1 MRAIVLVGPLPPP
14 FVGQS
19 VSFQML
25 VEGVRKHH
33 LSYAVVDLSGKR
45 KSYGG
50 TASWARALEYIK
62 ILFDY
67 FRKSF
72 LGKKTIYITI
82 AQSRHGFLR
91 DFVIIWF
98 AYLKGHRIICHLK
111 GGNYDNFYEAQPKW
125 LRWLIRKT
133 LLRVDNLLVLG
144 KRLRDMYNFEPRLK
158 DKICVV
164 SNGLPFALHKT
175 TEPKTLPVDK
185 SKPIRLLYLSN
196 LIESKGYLD
205 LLEAV
210 RILVKEYEIPVECRF
225 CGLFLANKPDDVLVH
240 DAVHGRK
247 VFEEFIT
254 TNNLEKNVTYCGAV
268 SGDEKNRE
276 LRDAHFFVLPTN
288 YNNEGQP
295 VSIIEAMAFGNV
307 VVSTDYRAIPDMVV
321 HEKTGFLVPY
331 GQPKTIARVIAETT
345 ATPEIYSKMSKAAL
359 EHFQKH
365 FTREAHLNRIITI
378 GYPTK
383 RRLM

>member
-1 MRAIVLVGPLPPP
+1 MREILLVGPLPPP

-19 VSFQML
+19 IAFKML
-25 VEGVRKHH
+25 ADEVENRGIPH
-33 LSYAVVDLSGKR
+33 AVVDLSGEKHDC
-45 KSYGG
+45 GG
-50 TASWARALEYIK
+50 TASWGRGLEYIK
-62 ILFDY
+62 ILFNY
-67 FRKSF
+67 FRES
-72 LGKKTIYITI
+72 LCGKKTIYITI
-82 AQSRHGFLR
+82 AQSRHGFFR

-98 AYLKGHRIICHLK
+98 SYLQGHRIVCHLK
-111 GGNYDNFYEAQPKW
+111 GGNYDNFYEAQPKCM
-125 LRWLIRKT
+125 RWLIRKT
-133 LLRVDNLLVLG
+133 LLRTDSLLVLG
-144 KRLRDMYNFEPRLK
+144 ERLRDMYNFEPKLK
-158 DKICVV
+158 NRIQVV
-164 SNGLPFALHKT
+164 PNGLPFHLNKP
-175 TEPKTLPVDK
+175 EMPKTLPENK
-185 SKPIRLLYLSN
+185 SEPIRLLYLSN

-240 DAVHGRK
+240 DAVYGQK
-247 VFEEFIT
+247 LFEDFVT

-268 SGDEKNRE
+268 SGEEKNRE

-331 GQPKTIARVIAETT
+331 GQPKVIARVIADTT
-345 ATPEIYSKMSKAAL
+345 ANPEMYSKMSKATL

-365 FTREAHLNRIITI
+365 FTREAHLDRIIPILKKT
-378 GYPTK
+378 
-383 RRLM
+383 

>member
-1 MRAIVLVGPLPPP
+1 MREIIFVGPLPPP

-19 VSFQML
+19 ISFQML
-25 VEGVRKHH
+25 VEGVKKHH
-33 LSYAVVDLSGKR
+33 LPYAVVDLSGKR

-50 TASWARALEYIK
+50 AASWARALEYIV
-62 ILFDY
+62 ILLDY
-67 FRKSF
+67 FSKSF
-72 LGKKTIYITI
+72 WGKKTIYITI
-82 AQSRHGFLR
+82 AQSRHGFFR

-98 AYLKGHRIICHLK
+98 AYLKGHRIVCHLK

-125 LRWLIRKT
+125 MRLVIRKT

-144 KRLRDMYNFEPRLK
+144 KRLRDMYNFEPQLK

-164 SNGLPFALHKT
+164 SNGLPFSLNKAI
-175 TEPKTLPVDK
+175 EPKTLPVDK

-225 CGLFLANKPDDVLVH
+225 CGLFWANKPDDIQVH
-240 DAVHGRK
+240 DAVYGQK
-247 VFEEFIT
+247 LFEDFVT
-254 TNNLEKNVTYCGAV
+254 TNNLEKNVTYCGVV
-268 SGDEKNRE
+268 SGEEKNRE

-295 VSIIEAMAFGNV
+295 VSIIEAMAFGNI

-321 HEKTGFLVPY
+321 HEKTGFFVPY
-331 GQPKTIARVIAETT
+331 GQPKTIAQVIADVT
-345 ATPEIYSKMSKAAL
+345 ANPEMYSKMSKAAL

-365 FTREAHLNRIITI
+365 FTREAHLNRIIPI
-378 GYPTK
+378 LQK
-383 RRLM
+383 DD

>member
-1 MRAIVLVGPLPPP
+1 MRSIVLIGPLPPP

-19 VSFQML
+19 ISFQML
-25 VEGVRKHH
+25 VDGVREHH
-33 LSYAVVDLSGKR
+33 LPYVVVDLSGRR
-45 KSYGG
+45 KNYGG
-50 TASWARALEYIK
+50 AASWTRGMEYII
-62 ILFDY
+62 ILLDY

-82 AQSRHGFLR
+82 AQSRHGFFR

-98 AYLKGHRIICHLK
+98 SYLKGHSIVCHLK

-125 LRWLIRKT
+125 LRWVIRKT
-133 LLRVDNLLVLG
+133 LLRVDNLLILG

-158 DKICVV
+158 DKIRVV
-164 SNGLPFALHKT
+164 SNGLPFVLNKAA
-175 TEPKTLPVDK
+175 EPKTLPADK
-185 SKPIRLLYLSN
+185 AKPIRILYLSN

-210 RILVKEYEIPVECRF
+210 RILVKDYKINVESHF
-225 CGLFLANKPDDVLVH
+225 CGLFWANKPDDVRVC
-240 DAVHGRK
+240 DAMHGRK
-247 VFEEFIT
+247 LFEDFVII
-254 TNNLEKNVTYCGAV
+254 NNLEKNVTCCGAV
-268 SGDEKNRE
+268 SGKEKNKE

-321 HEKTGFLVPY
+321 HGKTGFLVPY
-331 GQPKTIARVIAETT
+331 GRPQAIARVIADTIVNSEM
-345 ATPEIYSKMSKAAL
+345 YSKMSKAST
-359 EHFQKH
+359 EHFQRY
-365 FTREAHLNRIITI
+365 FTREAHLNRIIPI
-378 GYPTK
+378 LEK
-383 RRLM
+383 S

>member
-1 MRAIVLVGPLPPP
+1 MRPIVLVGPLPPP

-19 VSFQML
+19 IAFQML
-25 VEGVRKHH
+25 VDGARKHY
-33 LSYAVVDLSGKR
+33 LPYAVVDLSGEG
-45 KSYGG
+45 KSHGG

-67 FRKSF
+67 FRKSI
-72 LGKKTIYITI
+72 LGKKTIYVTI
-82 AQSRHGFLR
+82 AQSRHGFFR

-98 AYLKGHRIICHLK
+98 AYLKGHRIVCHLK
-111 GGNYDNFYEAQPKW
+111 GGNYDNFYEEQPKW
-125 LRWLIRKT
+125 MRWVIRKT
-133 LLRVDNLLVLG
+133 LLRTDSLLVLG
-144 KRLRDMYNFEPRLK
+144 ERLRDMYDFEPRLK

-164 SNGLPFALHKT
+164 SNGLPFVLNKA
-175 TEPKTLPVDK
+175 TEPKTLPVDE

-210 RILVKEYEIPVECRF
+210 RILVKEHKMPVECHF
-225 CGLFLANKPDDVLVH
+225 CGLFLANKPDDVLVR
-240 DAVHGRK
+240 DAVHGQK
-247 VFEEFIT
+247 LFEDFVT
-254 TNNLEKNVTYCGAV
+254 TNNLEKNVTCCGVV
-268 SGDEKNRE
+268 SGEEKNRE
-276 LRDAHFFVLPTN
+276 LREAHFFVLPTN

-321 HEKTGFLVPY
+321 HEKTGFFVPY
-331 GQPKTIARVIAETT
+331 GQPNAIARVVAETT
-345 ATPEIYSKMSKAAL
+345 VNPEMYSKMSKAAL

-365 FTREAHLNRIITI
+365 FTREAHLSRIIPI
-378 GYPTK
+378 LQK
-383 RRLM
+383 DD